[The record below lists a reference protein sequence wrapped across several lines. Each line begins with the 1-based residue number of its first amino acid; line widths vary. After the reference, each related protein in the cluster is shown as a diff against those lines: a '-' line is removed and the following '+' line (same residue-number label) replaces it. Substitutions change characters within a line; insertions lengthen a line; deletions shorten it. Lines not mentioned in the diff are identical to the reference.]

1 MAKLRAEGM
10 LCGMVLQHPHEQ
22 WRVQPNLD
30 ADPEEGRELAR
41 GVGEGWE
48 GSRRG
53 GRSGVEGGGVRARER
68 AEARA
73 EVRAGEESSDLC
85 PMCCSRSLASASS
98 WLSEP

>member
-41 GVGEGWE
+41 GLARDGKEVGEGGGRGW
-48 GSRRG
+48 RG
-53 GRSGVEGGGVRARER
+53 GE
-68 AEARA
+68 
-73 EVRAGEESSDLC
+73 
-85 PMCCSRSLASASS
+85 
-98 WLSEP
+98 

>member
-1 MAKLRAEGM
+1 M
-10 LCGMVLQHPHEQ
+10 
-22 WRVQPNLD
+22 
-30 ADPEEGRELAR
+30 
-41 GVGEGWE
+41 
-48 GSRRG
+48 
-53 GRSGVEGGGVRARER
+53 EGGGVRARER